1 MVNLIAR
8 FALVGALLAAFLPP
22 AVAQGSAATQV
33 GPGVSYQFLERWDV
47 DRLNRILQVD
57 TPAFAGIPV
66 SYSPARNA
74 VRLYRVTYNSVAP
87 ERGNKQVV
95 ASGLLAVPDTQET
108 SFPMVSY
115 QHGTVYLREQVPSM
129 AVNSP
134 ETQLMIAQFAGQGYA
149 VIGADYFGMGTSTE
163 PEGYMV
169 MASHQQA
176 CHDLLL
182 ASRAVLGH
190 LKLSASKLFLGGW
203 SQGGAVTMAF
213 LQKLERAGE
222 KPLAAATAAGPL
234 DLVAM
239 LNGILSVPRPEY
251 APWLTT
257 IVILSAFSYETYY
270 GASGLAR
277 SVIND
282 AAYDISRKAYERQ
295 KYDPADVPMDMRKLM
310 RPEYFDPQFFAA
322 SSYGKLLK
330 ANETYGWLYR
340 TPVRN
345 YYGEKDEAIPVG
357 VARLGM
363 TYAQSMG
370 TGNPSVQAISTG
382 ATTHRGTFATA
393 VPQWK
398 TWFDAAR

>member
-134 ETQLMIAQFAGQGYA
+134 ETQLMIAQFAGQGY
-149 VIGADYFGMGTSTE
+149 VLIGADYFGLGTSTA

-169 MASHQQA
+169 KGSHQQA
-176 CHDLLL
+176 SHDMLMASRSVLDHMKL
-182 ASRAVLGH
+182 ASD
-190 LKLSASKLFLGGW
+190 KLFLSGW
-203 SQGGAVTMAF
+203 SQGGFVAMAF
-213 LQKLERAGE
+213 LQKLEAIDLPVRAT
-222 KPLAAATAAGPL
+222 ATAAAPL
-234 DLVAM
+234 DMFALLA
-239 LNGILSVPRPEY
+239 GALSFPRPTD
-251 APWLTT
+251 APWLNS
-257 IVILSAFSYETYY
+257 IVILTAFAFENYH
-270 GASGLAR
+270 GMPGLAR
-277 SVIND
+277 SVLADPYYEASLKAYQRQPFD
-282 AAYDISRKAYERQ
+282 AAAIPEL
-295 KYDPADVPMDMRKLM
+295 RKLV
-310 RPEYFDPQFFAA
+310 RPEYLDPKFF
-322 SSYGKLLK
+322 SNSPYGKLIGTTE
-330 ANETYGWLYR
+330 AYR
-340 TPVRN
+340 WVVRSPVRN
-345 YYGEKDEAIPVG
+345 FYGERDEGVTTGVG
-357 VARLGM
+357 RIAQ
-363 TYAQSMG
+363 TYAQGMG
-370 TGNPSVQAISTG
+370 AGNPQVEAISTG
-382 ATTHRGTFATA
+382 ATDHRGTFATA

-398 TWFDAAR
+398 AWFDGK